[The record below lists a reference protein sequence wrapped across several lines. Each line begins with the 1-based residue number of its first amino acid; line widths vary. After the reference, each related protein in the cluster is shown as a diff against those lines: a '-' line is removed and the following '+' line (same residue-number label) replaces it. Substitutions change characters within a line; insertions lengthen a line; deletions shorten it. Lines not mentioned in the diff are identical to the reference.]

1 MIRINLIPR
10 EARPDRTIYYQLFF
24 GVVILAVTLLVVVV
38 WWIKLNDEIATL
50 KDDIQRKKEELKKLE
65 YVRKK
70 VQEFEDKKALLIRKR
85 ETIINLQKIQRGPV
99 LILME
104 LNRARPQN
112 QVWLSDMSMVG
123 ADMIK
128 LRGAGLSYSSIGDFM
143 NELSRRPIFENV
155 KLESS
160 VKEVQGNRQIYKF
173 SLHFNIVLAA
183 IEGQSEES

>member
-10 EARPDRTIYYQLFF
+10 EARPDRTIYYELFL
-24 GVVILAVTLLVVVV
+24 GVLILALTVLVVVV

-70 VQEFEDKKALLIRKR
+70 VEEFEQKKTLLERKR
-85 ETIINLQKIQRGPV
+85 DTIINLQRIQRGPV

-104 LNRARPQN
+104 LNRARPQK
-112 QVWLSDMSMVG
+112 QVWFTDVSMIGENLV
-123 ADMIK
+123 K

-160 VKEVQGNRQIYKF
+160 TKEVQGNRQIYRF
-173 SLHFNIVLAA
+173 SMNFNISVAA
-183 IEGQSEES
+183 IEGKKE